1 MTCVDK
7 SQIWQLPLV
16 DTTAT
21 MAGVRARRVG
31 NARSDVLFGG
41 RRRVGGEV
49 VRRWTSRVSLVAMD
63 ANVEVDAQ
71 NEVTDPPLRISS
83 NLVGCPRRKE
93 RRREMI
99 FS

>member
-1 MTCVDK
+1 M
-7 SQIWQLPLV
+7 
-16 DTTAT
+16 
-21 MAGVRARRVG
+21 RVG
-31 NARSDVLFGG
+31 YARSDVLFGG

-49 VRRWTSRVSLVAMD
+49 VRRWTRMVSAVMD
-63 ANVEVDAQ
+63 ANVEVEAQ
-71 NEVTDPPLRISS
+71 NEVADPLPGISS